1 MEIIYQDKTKRKQKK
16 MSATHGGKGSGQR
29 ARSVSVDHKKFSDN
43 WDLAFSQTKKPEKE
57 VKEEE
62 KKWDTEYSAR
72 NAIQSTK

>member
-1 MEIIYQDKTKRKQKK
+1 

-62 KKWDTEYSAR
+62 KK
-72 NAIQSTK
+72 